1 MQITKRIVPIALA
14 LTIAALVSVQA
25 PAAPPKAVKAPI
37 DFLDVDANKDGKV
50 SPEEVAY
57 IDDLRASFDTLDAN
71 HDQALT
77 ATEYSHWSRAV
88 KTRPADAAPMPS
100 GIAGAQR
107 MSK

>member
-1 MQITKRIVPIALA
+1 MQINKRIVPIALA

-57 IDDLRASFDTLDAN
+57 IDDLRASFEALDAN
-71 HDQALT
+71 HDQALN
-77 ATEYSHWSRAV
+77 AMEYSHWSRASKSKPV
-88 KTRPADAAPMPS
+88 ESAPLPS